1 MKFRE
6 GTKMNEVETPILA
19 DKKKDLLY
27 YKFMFAAYFLYMISV
42 AVKMCYT
49 AEMVSMMGD
58 FGVAKAEISKGLT
71 VYYFIYAVGQF
82 LASFIIKRVNM
93 KRLMSFSILLS
104 AVSFL
109 LVPFADKLYYM
120 WIILGVNG
128 LCHAGIYGGCMHLFA
143 RHLPDRLS
151 SSASKLV
158 STGVTVGTA
167 LAYGVS
173 AFFVAVSSWRHTFL
187 FFSLISILSVVLF
200 AYYEKKVEGLGEAN
214 VKTEEVG
221 TIVVSEEKRKKVKT
235 IIAFL
240 LCSSILLSIIYY
252 GISFWVPN
260 LMKEVHQMPD
270 AYSIL
275 ITILVPLLAMPG
287 PIVSVS
293 LCKKRKNYFAIC
305 AIFAFLSLG
314 ITSILLFAYR
324 TNIVVALLLSS
335 LSLFSIRGTLNLVS
349 PYIPLLL
356 KKEYDTGK
364 LSCLTNSVLAVGAG
378 VIPSLAGKII
388 DSYGWESYYMTF
400 ILVTVVCFTV
410 FLFVALYLKK
420 TDKK

>member
-1 MKFRE
+1 
-6 GTKMNEVETPILA
+6 
-19 DKKKDLLY
+19 
-27 YKFMFAAYFLYMISV
+27 
-42 AVKMCYT
+42 
-49 AEMVSMMGD
+49 
-58 FGVAKAEISKGLT
+58 LT

-82 LASFIIKRVNM
+82 SASFLMKKVNM
-93 KRLMSFSILLS
+93 RWLMISSILLS

-109 LVPFADKLYYM
+109 FVPFVDKLYYM

-143 RHLPDRLS
+143 LYLPERLS
-151 SSASKLV
+151 PFASKLV

-187 FFSLISILSVVLF
+187 FFSLVSILSVIIF
-200 AYYEKKVEGLGEAN
+200 AYYEKKMAGAGEAR
-214 VKTEEVG
+214 VKKEEVG
-221 TIVVSEEKRKKVKT
+221 AIVASEEKRKKVKT

-240 LCSSILLSIIYY
+240 LCSSILLSVIYY

-305 AIFAFLSLG
+305 AMFTFLSLAV
-314 ITSILLFAYR
+314 TSTLLFAYK
-324 TNIVVALLLSS
+324 TNIIVALLLSS
-335 LSLFSIRGTLNLVS
+335 LSLFFIRGTLNLVS

-356 KKEYDTGK
+356 KKECDTGK
-364 LSCLTNSVLAVGAG
+364 LSYLTNSVLAVGAG

-388 DSYGWESYYMTF
+388 DGYGWGSYYVAFMIVAT
-400 ILVTVVCFTV
+400 VCFAL
-410 FLFVALYLKK
+410 FLLGALYLKK
-420 TDKK
+420 TQEK